1 MGEEINVYV
10 KSLLKGIVVPCVIFL
25 TKIIVRFVTTY
36 MNKLKEQQK
45 NEELNKYFD
54 IVQDAIV
61 KSVLTTNQVFVDNL
75 KGQNLFDKE
84 AQEEAYKQ
92 TRDNVLAIITDSQKA
107 LIESAVGDF
116 EKWLKAQIEAQVA
129 AEKKAKANEI

>member
-1 MGEEINVYV
+1 MGEEINIYV
-10 KSLLKGIVVPCVIFL
+10 KTLLEGIAVPGVIFL
-25 TKIIVRFVTTY
+25 TQIIVRFVTTY

-75 KGQNLFDKE
+75 KGQNLFYEE
-84 AQEEAYKQ
+84 AQNEAY
-92 TRDNVLAIITDSQKA
+92 
-107 LIESAVGDF
+107 
-116 EKWLKAQIEAQVA
+116 
-129 AEKKAKANEI
+129 